1 VFFFSFSSL
10 QTLITKKKS
19 ESSKVKKKKMNDKV
33 NTPQMT
39 KKRKR
44 ETFVQNLTDFSH
56 TRRTHPTI
64 PAEAK
69 KPPKKQKKL
78 FSFCTK
84 M

>member
-1 VFFFSFSSL
+1 
-10 QTLITKKKS
+10 
-19 ESSKVKKKKMNDKV
+19 MNDKV